1 MEQTDSHGAYA
12 AWEVWGSASPD
23 GTCRNAHPGRGIWH
37 LTCLSPGPDIAMVT
51 SPAIDLVIVSLSS
64 SPFF

>member
-37 LTCLSPGPDIAMVT
+37 LTCLSPGPDIAM
-51 SPAIDLVIVSLSS
+51 
-64 SPFF
+64 